1 MFGRVAA
8 LALGVV
14 VASLA
19 KPAAAQPAA
28 RLLPPTA
35 PTARAAAPDDLPP
48 PRGTE
53 PAARL
58 TLPKELTPVGA
69 DALDAARR
77 AEPPPAKPLRG
88 DELFDHLSDGRRT
101 KKADVRG
108 DDDRKTTR
116 TSGSGWHLGDNLKDF
131 FDMDKPRSWLTSDHA
146 FDCFVSPVTNPFL
159 FEDPRS
165 VTELRP
171 IFIYQKVPSAQ
182 PNFQGGNIW
191 WLGTQARIA
200 FTDRFS
206 LTVNK
211 LGATAVNPGSA
222 LYADGFGF
230 SELWLGPKI
239 TFVRNEDTGLL
250 VAGGAIFQIPIGS
263 SSVYQDTG
271 SLSIAPYL
279 SASYPFL
286 KSRIGTFTG
295 VGNMGYSFATDSQR
309 SDYFYASAHV
319 DFDVGNA
326 HRFFPLFEMN
336 WIQYTSGGNSRAI
349 AGEGRDLI
357 NFGGVTNGSNLLTG
371 AVGARVKLTRT
382 TEFGGAFEFPM
393 VGNRDFFQYRFTLDF
408 IWRY

>member
-8 LALGVV
+8 LALGIAA
-14 VASLA
+14 ASFA
-19 KPAAAQPAA
+19 KPAAAQPAD
-28 RLLPPTA
+28 R
-35 PTARAAAPDDLPP
+35 PP
-48 PRGTE
+48 PRSAE

-58 TLPKELTPVGA
+58 RLPKELTPVA
-69 DALDAARR
+69 AEAVEAARQP
-77 AEPPPAKPLRG
+77 EPPAARPLSG
-88 DELFDHLSDGRRT
+88 NELFDHLTDGRRT
-101 KKADVRG
+101 KKADVR
-108 DDDRKTTR
+108 DDDRKTR
-116 TSGSGWHLGDNLKDF
+116 TAGSGWQFGDNLKDL
-131 FDMDKPRSWLTSDHA
+131 FDLDKPRSWLTSDHA

-191 WLGTQARIA
+191 FLGTQARVA

-206 LTVNK
+206 LTINK

-222 LYADGFGF
+222 LYDDAFGF
-230 SELWLGPKI
+230 SELWLGPKF

-250 VAGGAIFQIPIGS
+250 VAGGAIFQIPVGS
-263 SSVYQDTG
+263 AGAFQDTG
-271 SLSIAPYL
+271 ALSIAPYL
-279 SASYPFL
+279 SAAYPFL

-295 VGNMGYSFATDSQR
+295 IGNMGYSVNTNDQR
-309 SDYFYASAHV
+309 ADYFYASAHV
-319 DFDVGNA
+319 DFDVGNS
-326 HRFFPLFEMN
+326 HRFFPLAEMN
-336 WIQYTSGGNSRAI
+336 WIQYTSGGQARAI

-357 NFGGVTNGSNLLTG
+357 NFGGSTNGSNLLTG

-382 TEFGGAFEFPM
+382 TEFGAAFEFPM

>member
-8 LALGVV
+8 LALGVA

-19 KPAAAQPAA
+19 KPAVAQPAA
-28 RLLPPTA
+28 RLLPPSV
-35 PTARAAAPDDLPP
+35 PIARAADDLPP

-53 PAARL
+53 SAARL
-58 TLPKELTPVGA
+58 TLPRELAPVSA
-69 DALDAARR
+69 DALESARR
-77 AEPPPAKPLRG
+77 AEPAPAKPLRG

-101 KKADVRG
+101 KKADVR
-108 DDDRKTTR
+108 DDRDRETTR

-131 FDMDKPRSWLTSDHA
+131 FDLDKPRSWLTSDHA

-171 IFIYQKVPSAQ
+171 IFIYQKVPTEQ

-211 LGATAVNPGSA
+211 LGATAVTPGSA
-222 LYADGFGF
+222 LYEDGFGF
-230 SELWLGPKI
+230 SELWLGPKY
-239 TFVRNEDTGLL
+239 TFCRNEDTGLL
-250 VAGGAIFQIPIGS
+250 IAGGAIFQIPVGS
-263 SSVYQDTG
+263 SKVYQDTG
-271 SLSIAPYL
+271 SLSIAPYV
-279 SASYPFL
+279 SAAYPFL
-286 KSRIGTFTG
+286 KSRLGTFTG
-295 VGNMGYSFATDSQR
+295 IGNAGYSFSTNRQR
-309 SDYFYASAHV
+309 SDYFWASAHA

-326 HRFFPLFEMN
+326 HRFFPLAELN
-336 WIQYTSGGNSRAI
+336 WFQYTTNGQANFV

-357 NFGGVTNGSNLLTG
+357 NFGGVAKGSNLLTG
-371 AVGARVKLTRT
+371 ALGARVKLTRT
-382 TEFGGAFEFPM
+382 TEFGAAFEVPL
-393 VGNRDFFQYRFTLDF
+393 VGNRDFFRHRITLDF